1 MWTETTRAQYRR
13 DELSYASDTREAEW
27 AQIAPLVP
35 PPRRLGRVQGY
46 FYRWRDEG
54 TWAPDR
60 CGAGGAGAPARRAQR
75 RALGR
80 DYRQPKRTDPKAYR
94 PQSVPTTESGGP
106 RGIDDGK
113 RIKRGKRSKGGKR
126 HILTDTEGF
135 VLAVRV
141 HEANIQDSHGAVP
154 LLRAARRS
162 RLSRRTIAQCRCR
175 LRPVDDRNRRAPAMG
190 GRAHPRL
197 ARPFAPSGQRFRG
210 DHPQRHRM
218 GLARALAPPLPP
230 PGKSLI

>member
-94 PQSVPTTESGGP
+94 P
-106 RGIDDGK
+106 RK
-113 RIKRGKRSKGGKR
+113 
-126 HILTDTEGF
+126 
-135 VLAVRV
+135 A
-141 HEANIQDSHGAVP
+141 AA
-154 LLRAARRS
+154 RAASMTASASREASAAREASATSSPTPRASCSRSGCMKPTSRTRTARCRCCARRADRVYRGEQSRNAVADCGPWTIEIVEPRRWVVERTLAWLGRS
-162 RLSRRTIAQCRCR
+162 RRLAKDFEATIPSAIAWVLLAHLRLLSRR
-175 LRPVDDRNRRAPAMG
+175 
-190 GRAHPRL
+190 L
-197 ARPFAPSGQRFRG
+197 AKA
-210 DHPQRHRM
+210 
-218 GLARALAPPLPP
+218 
-230 PGKSLI
+230 